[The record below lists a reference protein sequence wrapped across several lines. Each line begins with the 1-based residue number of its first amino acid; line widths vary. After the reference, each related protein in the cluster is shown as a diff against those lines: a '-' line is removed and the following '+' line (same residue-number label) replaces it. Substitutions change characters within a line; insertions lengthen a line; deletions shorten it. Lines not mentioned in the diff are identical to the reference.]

1 MDNFYKKDFEEFDRI
16 FQWCATSNEL
26 NLQPGHAYF
35 LAESEDQM
43 EERLEFELLPL
54 IKEYLQ
60 EGLLLSAK
68 EEFNTYFETRIN
80 TTLFD

>member
-1 MDNFYKKDFEEFDRI
+1 
-16 FQWCATSNEL
+16 
-26 NLQPGHAYF
+26 
-35 LAESEDQM
+35 
-43 EERLEFELLPL
+43 LLPL